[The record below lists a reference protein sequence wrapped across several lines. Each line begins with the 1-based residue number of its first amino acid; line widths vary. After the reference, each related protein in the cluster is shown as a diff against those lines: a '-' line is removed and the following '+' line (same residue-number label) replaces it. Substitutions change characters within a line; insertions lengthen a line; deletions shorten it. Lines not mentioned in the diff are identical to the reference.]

1 MKKIIKTLLY
11 IYLPSLV
18 AVFILCHISLIS
30 FEIYLSAISAIL
42 INFINLSAALFL
54 YHLSINRS
62 NQIFMILNLGG
73 MGVRVF
79 FMLLSFVL
87 ILIFLE
93 IDTIA
98 FILVF
103 LIFYSLS
110 MVIEIKYFNK
120 TVQKVRK

>member
-11 IYLPSLV
+11 IYLPALV
-18 AVFILCHISLIS
+18 IVFLLYNRSLIS
-30 FEIYLSAISAIL
+30 YEIYLSAFSAI
-42 INFINLSAALFL
+42 IINLTNLTAALLL
-54 YHLSINRS
+54 YHLSVNRS

-120 TVQKVRK
+120 TVQKERK